1 MTSFDGDGGV
11 PLSNAWWEHPA
22 QLSEA
27 SKILQR
33 NVFFLLF
40 FGGGGM
46 LRWRIRIRDNR
57 AELMMV
63 FGKFL
68 LVVCLFFP
76 SFILHPFYRHR
87 RKLGVLYTF
96 VGHLRRRRR
105 RHEMVMMTFGAT
117 AAHTCWLGPKWGVW
131 EQERQIHTTVLSQR
145 GLLTCRSW
153 LMCPPLDEDQPYW

>member
-33 NVFFLLF
+33 NVFFFLLF

-96 VGHLRRRRR
+96 VRRPPPSSSSSWDGDDDVW
-105 RHEMVMMTFGAT
+105 RHCCSYMLAGSQMRCLGTGAT
-117 AAHTCWLGPKWGVW
+117 DPHHSSLPTRVAHV
-131 EQERQIHTTVLSQR
+131 S
-145 GLLTCRSW
+145 
-153 LMCPPLDEDQPYW
+153 